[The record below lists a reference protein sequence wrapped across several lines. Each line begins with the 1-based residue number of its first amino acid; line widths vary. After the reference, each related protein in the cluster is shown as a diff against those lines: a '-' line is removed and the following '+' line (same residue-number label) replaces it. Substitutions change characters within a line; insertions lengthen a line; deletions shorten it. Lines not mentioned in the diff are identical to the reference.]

1 MRCALLPPLTYPRCL
16 AVAVTLCFTG
26 LTTAVADVSPGTAF
40 STPKPFEAHYR
51 LKVDGW
57 PSANI
62 THHLSQ
68 EESHWLSD
76 MRFSIAVVSG
86 EERSRFS
93 VADDATRALLYNSRY
108 SLFGIGNDYQLKE
121 EQLTTLDR
129 QTALFDLSRRAGK
142 ENCSASA
149 PCDLRFLDH
158 EGEEEHYQYYMESQ
172 APINVPAGEFEALNV
187 IMLNAEKDDRELHLS
202 FHPDWPGL
210 LLSAEYFKDGER
222 ETQIALT
229 DFNPSGGDT
238 P

>member
-1 MRCALLPPLTYPRCL
+1 MRCALYQHAQYPRCL
-16 AVAVTLCFTG
+16 VAAMLCFSG
-26 LTTAVADVSPGTAF
+26 LMTADAEASPSTAF
-40 STPKPFEAHYR
+40 SAPQPFEAQYR

-57 PSANI
+57 PSATI

-68 EESHWLSD
+68 EDSHWRSD

-93 VADDATRALLYNSRY
+93 VSDDATRALLYNSRY
-108 SLFGIGNDYQLKE
+108 SLFGIGNDYQLNE
-121 EQLTTLDR
+121 EALTTLDR

-142 ENCSASA
+142 ENCSEAA

-158 EGEEEHYQYYMESQ
+158 EGEEEHYQYYVESQ
-172 APINVPAGEFEALNV
+172 SPISVPAGEFDALNV
-187 IMLNAEKDDRELHLS
+187 IMLNAEKSDSELHLS

-210 LLSAEYFKDGER
+210 VLSAEYFKDGER

-229 DFNPSGGDT
+229 EFNPSGGAA

>member
-1 MRCALLPPLTYPRCL
+1 MRCALYQHIQYPRCL
-16 AVAVTLCFTG
+16 LAVTLCLTG
-26 LTTAVADVSPGTAF
+26 LMTAGAQASPSTAF
-40 STPKPFEAHYR
+40 STPQPFEAQYR

-57 PSANI
+57 PSATI

-68 EESHWLSD
+68 EESHWRSD
-76 MRFSIAVVSG
+76 MRFSIAVISG

-142 ENCSASA
+142 ENCIKAA

-158 EGEEEHYQYYMESQ
+158 EGEEEHYRYYMDNQS
-172 APINVPAGEFEALNV
+172 PISVPAGEFDALNV
-187 IMLNAEKDDRELHLS
+187 VMLNAEKSDSELHLS

-210 LLSAEYFKDGER
+210 VLSAEYFKDGER

-229 DFNPSGGDT
+229 EFSPSGGVT

>member
-1 MRCALLPPLTYPRCL
+1 MRCALSQALQHPHCL
-16 AVAVTLCFTG
+16 AVAATLCFTG
-26 LTTAVADVSPGTAF
+26 LTTTVAEASPSKDYSA
-40 STPKPFEAHYR
+40 PQPFKANYR

-68 EESHWLSD
+68 ENNHWRSD

-93 VADDATRALLYNSRY
+93 VADDATHALLYNSRY
-108 SLFGIGNDYQLKE
+108 SLFGIGNDYQLRE

-142 ENCSASA
+142 ENCSEAS
-149 PCDLRFLDH
+149 PCDVRFLDH

-172 APINVPAGEFEALNV
+172 APISVPAGEFDALNV
-187 IMLNAEKDDRELHLS
+187 IMLNAEKSDSELHLS

-210 LLSAEYFKDGER
+210 VLSAEYFKDGER
-222 ETQIALT
+222 ETLLALT
-229 DFNPSGGDT
+229 EFNPGGGAT